1 MQICL
6 LYNKENMYTLLCSI
20 TFWRHI
26 YLSPLGTPFTSLDIQ
41 DVQLHISAESIFIK
55 TDKDIP
61 SSILVTSHDS
71 ASRTNCNHVTTA
83 RTLKYFM
90 QMDYR

>member
-6 LYNKENMYTLLCSI
+6 LYNNKENMYTLLCI
-20 TFWRHI
+20 IWFWRHI
-26 YLSPLGTPFTSLDIQ
+26 YLSPLGTPFTSLDIK

-55 TDKDIP
+55 TDKDLP

-71 ASRTNCNHVTTA
+71 ACRTN
-83 RTLKYFM
+83 Y
-90 QMDYR
+90 YRVITVP